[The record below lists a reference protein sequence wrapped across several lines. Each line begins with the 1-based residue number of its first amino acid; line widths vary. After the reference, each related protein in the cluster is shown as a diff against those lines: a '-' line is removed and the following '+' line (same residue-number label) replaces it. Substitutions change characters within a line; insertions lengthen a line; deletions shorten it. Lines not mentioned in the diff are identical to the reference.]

1 MSPVNASPLRLQPL
15 LTSLL
20 WKQGQPQHQKCCC
33 RRLGRPP
40 VAELDFELP
49 YYSKF
54 LLLAAYICSRNKPS
68 LDRRV
73 FDPASRAGKHGHL
86 SHDRQV

>member
-1 MSPVNASPLRLQPL
+1 M
-15 LTSLL
+15 
-20 WKQGQPQHQKCCC
+20 
-33 RRLGRPP
+33 
-40 VAELDFELP
+40 AELDFELP

-54 LLLAAYICSRNKPS
+54 LLLAAYICSRNKPT